1 MLIDI
6 ESRLNEDNAFRSQN
20 TLTNTVWQNVVD
32 FLPAAVP
39 NDAPRPQPRPIT
51 LSIHVRHKIYECI
64 PSGHYCCFCGCG
76 ELSFQ

>member
-6 ESRLNEDNAFRSQN
+6 ESRLNEDNAFRKSKHIN
-20 TLTNTVWQNVVD
+20 KYCVQNVVD
-32 FLPAAVP
+32 FLPAVVP